1 MGKAAGTFYA
11 EGSTP
16 SSSKAGTPTRAA
28 FPEQSARKQVPE
40 VDFSQ
45 EKIAIQD
52 GVEIEPPPRGDDDS
66 EDVPVMSATAYPGQ
80 EWDPSYYGW

>member
-1 MGKAAGTFYA
+1 MGKATGTFYA

-16 SSSKAGTPTRAA
+16 SSSKAGTPTRAV
-28 FPEQSARKQVPE
+28 FPEQPVRKQIPK
-40 VDFSQ
+40 VDYSQ
-45 EKIAIQD
+45 EKIAVQD
-52 GVEIEPPPRGDDDS
+52 GVEIEPQARGDDS

>member
-11 EGSTP
+11 EDSTS
-16 SSSKAGTPTRAA
+16 SSSKAGTPTRAV
-28 FPEQSARKQVPE
+28 FPEQLVRNKIPE

-52 GVEIEPPPRGDDDS
+52 GVEVEPSARGDSD
-66 EDVPVMSATAYPGQ
+66 DVPVMSATAYPGQ
-80 EWDPSYYGW
+80 EWDPGYYGW